1 VTAACSVA
9 RRWSGE
15 TDAYL
20 DGRLHAL
27 EVAYRTPLPFADR
40 LRADLRFH
48 EAICESCENETLL
61 GVWRSLTGNITV
73 MVLNVGEA
81 RMTPLQDPDAHRP
94 LIAAIRGGDEQ
105 TIRDV
110 FVAHFAAGQAI
121 VDTAFRD
128 GEVGEISAVGSE
140 P

>member
-1 VTAACSVA
+1 VA
-9 RRWSGE
+9 QRWSGKIG
-15 TDAYL
+15 AFL
-20 DGRLHAL
+20 DGRLSAL
-27 EVAYRTPLPFADR
+27 EVAYRTPLSFADR
-40 LRADLRFH
+40 LSADLRFH

-61 GVWRSLTGNITV
+61 EVWRSLIGKITV

-94 LIAAIRGGDEQ
+94 LVAAIQGGDEE

-121 VDTAFRD
+121 VASAVGE
-128 GEVGEISAVGSE
+128 GEVEEITAVGSE
-140 P
+140 I